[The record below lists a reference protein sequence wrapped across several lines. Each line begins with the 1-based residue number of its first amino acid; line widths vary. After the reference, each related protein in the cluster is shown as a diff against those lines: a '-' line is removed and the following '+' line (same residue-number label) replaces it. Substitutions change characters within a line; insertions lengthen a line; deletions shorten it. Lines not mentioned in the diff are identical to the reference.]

1 VLDTNDRPT
10 LGERYG
16 SATESSN
23 LRVENDRRGPADLL
37 IAAGWL
43 EDHLGALLF
52 RLGHEFDGQK
62 GEHGIAKAEFER
74 MELLACRLERG
85 PLPPPPDAVDLV
97 PVDMVQYAI
106 DARAKLKAQAAALR
120 EEAKRQAITSRALI
134 LINLKTLREAKE
146 ALAAFAWRQGRR
158 WHLEWP
164 DHVMAAV
171 VGQALDIHLDA
182 TCHHCQGRGFNG
194 GFGGP
199 RIQCKPC
206 GETGAR
212 SKQHIGRDDQTRDF
226 GGYLLDEMKRMLA
239 LAAASMKRATMGED
253 ESTEEGRAA
262 AQAAMLERLRAARSV
277 EAAKD

>member
-1 VLDTNDRPT
+1 MADIQEKPT

-16 SATESSN
+16 AATESSN

-43 EDHLGALLF
+43 DNHLGALLF
-52 RLGHEFDGQK
+52 RLAHEFDGAK
-62 GEHGIAKAEFER
+62 GDHGIARIEFER
-74 MELLACRLERG
+74 IEQLARMVEKQAVEPTPAGDHAAHWVLFERRRFAELAEEIRAG
-85 PLPPPPDAVDLV
+85 
-97 PVDMVQYAI
+97 
-106 DARAKLKAQAAALR
+106 ARAQAA
-120 EEAKRQAITSRALI
+120 TSMALI
-134 LINLKTLREAKE
+134 MTKLKTLREAKA
-146 ALAAFAWRQGRR
+146 ALVEFAWRQARR
-158 WHLEWP
+158 HYICWP
-164 DHVMAAV
+164 EHVMAAI

-262 AQAAMLERLRAARSV
+262 AQAAMLERLRDARSV